1 MVRCKVLIDKISR
14 IKIFH
19 HAVKINLD
27 DLATLNI
34 TAFDDEENV
43 FSSLVGLQFSW
54 QLLPKSLEAESM
66 HRLIHVPLKETPL
79 GDCVSGF
86 CEDLDVQLQLEDKG
100 LGSNL
105 YVVKGIG
112 IGHEIVKAKLL
123 EPQLEHLEDEITLT
137 VAEAM
142 SLDPPS
148 PIFVTV
154 GSLIYYSLRVIHG
167 NTHQGGVR
175 LHEWL
180 FRLLRSRSTSLLR
193 RRSLLLSDRK
203 LRHFHWK

>member
-1 MVRCKVLIDKISR
+1 MAASP
-14 IKIFH
+14 
-19 HAVKINLD
+19 
-27 DLATLNI
+27 
-34 TAFDDEENV
+34 ENV